1 MVHLPRTLAAA
12 LLAALATLAALP
24 AAADAAYLARLLADM
39 ESVSAEFSQTVGNR
53 FGDVLQQS
61 TGRMHVARPDKL
73 RWEVDEPYPQLVVAD
88 GQSIWVFDPDLA
100 QATVQPMDAAAR
112 DAAAVLLAGSAEE
125 LLRHFNVRAA
135 EPPPNGGARFVL
147 IPLAEDA
154 LFRELALT
162 FAVGGALAGIDIGD
176 HLDQFTRIVFSDV
189 QRGAVLDSALF
200 RFEVPP
206 GVDVIGDLPTAAP
219 ER

>member
-1 MVHLPRTLAAA
+1 MAQAPRRIAA
-12 LLAALATLAALP
+12 LLGVLVALAAPP
-24 AAADAAYLARLLADM
+24 AAADAAYLARLLAEMDG
-39 ESVSAEFSQTVGNR
+39 VSAEFSQTVGNR

-61 TGRMHVARPDKL
+61 TGRMHLQRPDKL

-88 GQSIWVFDPDLA
+88 GRSIWVFDPDLA
-100 QATVQPMDAAAR
+100 QATVEPMDAAAR
-112 DAAAVLLAGSAEE
+112 DAAAVLLAVSADE
-125 LLRHFNVRAA
+125 LLRHFDVYAA

-147 IPLAEDA
+147 TPRAEDA

-162 FAVGGALAGIDIGD
+162 FAVGGALAGLDIGD
-176 HLDQFTRIVFSDV
+176 HLDQFTRIVFSDMR
-189 QRGAVLDSALF
+189 RGAALDPALF

-206 GVDVIGDLPTAAP
+206 GVDVIGDLPAAAP